1 MIAYV
6 RVVVLRFMRYVSE
19 VHLNADQRRPQKLKL
34 REQQYLLLVENK
46 PVRSWSSRANWF
58 RLSKERSSQLTV
70 SSTHRLLPAP
80 LPLVRLSLTFY
91 LNKGPPSLLNE
102 IASDDRNNFKY
113 QSMATDFWSSS
124 HLCERFILA
133 VVVKRH

>member
-58 RLSKERSSQLTV
+58 RLSKERSSTGQAN
-70 SSTHRLLPAP
+70 LPC
-80 LPLVRLSLTFY
+80 
-91 LNKGPPSLLNE
+91 
-102 IASDDRNNFKY
+102 
-113 QSMATDFWSSS
+113 
-124 HLCERFILA
+124 HLHTGFFRRRFRSF
-133 VVVKRH
+133 VFR